1 MLRMNNDNV
10 NEPIFLSGFTT
21 EEELRNNPKMQ
32 RGALKPC
39 TKEEY
44 DEMCKNQQIIK
55 SSLLLRMSDG
65 AIRISSIKAVR
76 KYWYQDSYQIVIE
89 YGVKETFD
97 ENFISKTTR
106 DKAYDIILRILDGD
120 VTAIPELESVLA
132 SKDEE
137 PEDAGAAVSKVYG
150 GWNNT
155 EKKSGFLSKI
165 ISFFQ

>member
-1 MLRMNNDNV
+1 MVRMNNDNM
-10 NEPIFLSGFTT
+10 NIMSPQF
-21 EEELRNNPKMQ
+21 
-32 RGALKPC
+32 
-39 TKEEY
+39 
-44 DEMCKNQQIIK
+44 
-55 SSLLLRMSDG
+55 LRMSDG
-65 AIRISSIKAVR
+65 AIRISTIKAVR

-89 YGVKETFD
+89 HGVKETFD

-120 VTAIPELESVLA
+120 VTAVPELESVLA

>member
-1 MLRMNNDNV
+1 MN
-10 NEPIFLSGFTT
+10 IKCSQFLK
-21 EEELRNNPKMQ
+21 L
-32 RGALKPC
+32 
-39 TKEEY
+39 
-44 DEMCKNQQIIK
+44 
-55 SSLLLRMSDG
+55 SDG
-65 AIRISSIKAVR
+65 TIRISSIKAVR

-97 ENFISKTTR
+97 ENFILKTTR

-137 PEDAGAAVSKVYG
+137 PEDAKADETKAYG
-150 GWNNT
+150 GWNNE
-155 EKKSGFLSKI
+155 EKKSGLLLKI

>member
-1 MLRMNNDNV
+1 MNNDNV
-10 NEPIFLSGFTT
+10 NKPIFLSGFAT

-32 RGALKPC
+32 RGVLKPC

-65 AIRISSIKAVR
+65 AIRISTIKAVR
-76 KYWYQDSYQIVIE
+76 KYRYQDSYQIDIE
-89 YGVKETFD
+89 YGAEEAYD
-97 ENFISKTTR
+97 EYFSTKKTR

-120 VTAIPELESVLA
+120 VTAIPELELVLA

-137 PEDAGAAVSKVYG
+137 PEDAQADEPKAYG
-150 GWNNT
+150 GWNNP
-155 EKKSGFLSKI
+155 EKKSGFFSRI
-165 ISFFQ
+165 ISVFQ

>member
-1 MLRMNNDNV
+1 MNNDKV
-10 NEPIFLSGFTT
+10 NDPIFLSGFTT
-21 EEELRNNPKMQ
+21 EEELRNNPKLQ
-32 RGALKPC
+32 RGELKPC

-44 DEMCKNQQIIK
+44 YEMCKNQQIIK
-55 SSLLLRMSDG
+55 SSQFLRMSDG

-97 ENFISKTTR
+97 ENFILKTTR
-106 DKAYDIILRILDGD
+106 DKAYDSILRILDGD

-137 PEDAGAAVSKVYG
+137 PEEETADSKVYG
-150 GWNNT
+150 GWNNE
-155 EKKSGFLSKI
+155 EKKSGLLSKN